1 MREALLKIIIV
12 VGLSMLTLIGYDN
25 ITERIDNVN
34 VKVNSLQEN
43 QININ
48 NKINSIN
55 SDYLSLSDYIVYFEK
70 ILNEKFDDVHI
81 ELSQLDDL
89 ITNDDFLFNEIENI
103 KQEYEGVNAGLGV
116 LTGYHVMGEHMGEHM
131 GEVME
136 EVVEEPVEIAVDI
149 PEPIVYTCP
158 KLDRS
163 VDFTDYIENINFTR
177 AVNIVVSYDIVDGV
191 LTNVRTTEGKAN
203 SKLLRA
209 ITKYL
214 SVSVPTTNNS
224 VPMNIQDC
232 SIPFKIEV

>member
-1 MREALLKIIIV
+1 MREVLLKIIIV
-12 VGLSMLTLIGYDN
+12 VGLCMLTLIGYDN

-48 NKINSIN
+48 NKINSISN
-55 SDYLSLSDYIVYFEK
+55 DYLSLSDYIVYFER

-116 LTGYHVMGEHMGEHM
+116 LTGYHVMGEHME
-131 GEVME
+131 EVME
-136 EVVEEPVEIAVDI
+136 EVMEEPVEIAVDI

-177 AVNIVVSYDIVDGV
+177 AVNLVVSYDIVDGV

-214 SVSVPTTNNS
+214 GISVPTTNNS
-224 VPMNIQDC
+224 VPMNIQNC

>member
-1 MREALLKIIIV
+1 MREVLLKIIIV
-12 VGLSMLTLIGYDN
+12 VGLCMLTLIGYDN

-48 NKINSIN
+48 NKINSISN
-55 SDYLSLSDYIVYFEK
+55 DYLSLSDYIVYFEK

-81 ELSQLDDL
+81 ELGQLDDL

-116 LTGYHVMGEHMGEHM
+116 LTGYHVMGE
-131 GEVME
+131 VME
-136 EVVEEPVEIAVDI
+136 EVMEEPVEIAVDI

>member
-1 MREALLKIIIV
+1 M
-12 VGLSMLTLIGYDN
+12 
-25 ITERIDNVN
+25 
-34 VKVNSLQEN
+34 
-43 QININ
+43 
-48 NKINSIN
+48 
-55 SDYLSLSDYIVYFEK
+55 
-70 ILNEKFDDVHI
+70 NEKFDDVHI
-81 ELSQLDDL
+81 ELGQLDDL

-116 LTGYHVMGEHMGEHM
+116 LTGYHVMGE
-131 GEVME
+131 VME
-136 EVVEEPVEIAVDI
+136 EVMEEPVEIAVDI

>member
-1 MREALLKIIIV
+1 MREVLLKIIIV
-12 VGLSMLTLIGYDN
+12 VGLCMLTLIGYDN

-48 NKINSIN
+48 NKINSIS

-116 LTGYHVMGEHMGEHM
+116 LTGYHVMG
-131 GEVME
+131 

-214 SVSVPTTNNS
+214 GVSVPTTNNS

>member
-1 MREALLKIIIV
+1 MREVLLKI
-12 VGLSMLTLIGYDN
+12 

-48 NKINSIN
+48 NKINSISN
-55 SDYLSLSDYIVYFEK
+55 DYLSLSDYIVYFER

-116 LTGYHVMGEHMGEHM
+116 LTGYHVMGEHME
-131 GEVME
+131 EVME
-136 EVVEEPVEIAVDI
+136 EVMEEPVEIAVDI

-177 AVNIVVSYDIVDGV
+177 AVNLVVSYDIVDGV

-214 SVSVPTTNNS
+214 GISVPTTNNS
-224 VPMNIQDC
+224 VPMNIQNC